1 MRARAM
7 GIEDFENAK
16 AGLSLYGK
24 KSIQGGNIF
33 WFKMRL
39 VAGIIFSGAMAIWI
53 LLGLLG

>member
-1 MRARAM
+1 M